1 MNEPFI
7 QFVDGLVSYGT
18 MVRDIGAYVV
28 RALKSDKDD
37 PDFVSQRTAY
47 KMFGRANVERWR
59 KLGLVEPYE
68 RPGVNEYR
76 TADLR
81 YLQRIKKDK
90 KK

>member
-1 MNEPFI
+1 MSDTFI
-7 QFVDGLVSYGT
+7 QFVDGLVPYGT
-18 MVRDIGAYVV
+18 FVRDVGAYVV
-28 RALKSDKDD
+28 HALKSDVND
-37 PDFVSQRTAY
+37 PEFVSQRTAF

-59 KLGLVEPYE
+59 KLGLIEPCE

>member
-18 MVRDIGAYVV
+18 MVRA
-28 RALKSDKDD
+28 DKDD

-90 KK
+90 KKKSKYLNR